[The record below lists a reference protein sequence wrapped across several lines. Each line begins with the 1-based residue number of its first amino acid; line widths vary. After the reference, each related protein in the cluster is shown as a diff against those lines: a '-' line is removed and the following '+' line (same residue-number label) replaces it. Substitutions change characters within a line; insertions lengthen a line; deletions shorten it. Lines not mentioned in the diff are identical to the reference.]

1 MRIGFT
7 ELLVIIVVIM
17 AMIRPDKLIEY
28 SKKIGKALRDVKDEQ
43 EKVKEEIIDP
53 VRDEISVVKEPFH
66 EVAKSVDEI
75 KNLTNS

>member
-7 ELLVIIVVIM
+7 ELLVIVVVIM

-53 VRDEISVVKEPFH
+53 VRDEISVVKEPLH
-66 EVAKSVDEI
+66 EVTKSVDEI
-75 KNLTNS
+75 KNLI